1 MHKSTPIAV
10 SLSTLA
16 LVGAAVFAWVPSQ
29 ASSGADGVEPQNVT
43 AQAAPLACDG
53 GAAIR
58 LQTRS
63 QTVPF
68 TFPGTDGSL
77 VPLTGSS
84 LSFVGPTSGKDTLL
98 ITFSAETYYTGSGWM
113 TLEVWVDGARIQP
126 YANNG
131 SPFAFAS
138 EAKWQAASTQFC
150 TKIGPGRHY
159 MSVRTGTTGNSATDS
174 GWIDDWTLSVQRFA

>member
-29 ASSGADGVEPQNVT
+29 ASSGADGVEPQSVT
-43 AQAAPLACDG
+43 AQAAPVVCDG

-63 QTVPF
+63 QAAPF
-68 TFPGTDGSL
+68 SFAGTANAL

-84 LSFVGPTSGKDTLL
+84 MSFVGPVAGTDTLL
-98 ITFSAETYYTGSGWM
+98 VTFSAETYYTGSGWM
-113 TLEVWVDGARIQP
+113 TLQVWVDGAPIQP

-131 SPFAFAS
+131 SPLGFAS
-138 EAKWQAASTQFC
+138 EAKWQSASTQFC
-150 TKIGPGRHY
+150 TKIGPGRHF
-159 MSVRTGTTGNSATDS
+159 MSVRTGTTGGPATDS
-174 GWIDDWTLSVQRFA
+174 GWLDDWTLSVQRFA